1 MEIIK
6 NMPQTESHPLEPF
19 LPEGARVLMMG
30 TFPPKR
36 SRWSMDFYYPNFQ
49 NDMWRIMGLVFYGDK
64 GYFLM
69 RGGKLFDK
77 EMIVEFCRDKGIA
90 LSDTAQE
97 AVRLRDNASD
107 KFLEITRPRDI
118 PALLEKMP
126 SCRVVVTTGE
136 KAAAT
141 FASIAGCAVP
151 AVGGCVGAVIGG
163 REISLYRMPSSS
175 RAFPMAVE
183 KKAEF
188 YGKMFRDSGIL

>member
-1 MEIIK
+1 MEDIK
-6 NMPQTESHPLEPF
+6 NVPQPEKHPLEPF
-19 LPEGARVLMMG
+19 LPEGAKVLMLG

-36 SRWSMDFYYPNFQ
+36 NRWSMDFYYPNFQ

-64 GYFLM
+64 GHFLM
-69 RGGKLFDK
+69 PDAKRFDK
-77 EMIVEFCRDKGIA
+77 PMIEKFCHEKGIA

-97 AVRLRDNASD
+97 VVRHKDNASD
-107 KFLEITRPRDI
+107 KFLEITRPRDMQ
-118 PALLEKMP
+118 ALLEKIP

-151 AVGGCVGAVIGG
+151 AVGGWVEAVVGG
-163 REISLYRMPSSS
+163 RKISFYRMPSSS
-175 RAFPMAVE
+175 RAYPVAVE

-188 YGKMFRDSGIL
+188 YNKMFRDSGVL